1 MTIDE
6 LWNSVVFIIAFR
18 RIIRL
23 INPKTVK
30 SSAAYSGCPLKVGTV
45 VDSTLLQEYSFYLV
59 GDDPVRPKCRCRN
72 NLRH

>member
-1 MTIDE
+1 MTIDA

-30 SSAAYSGCPLKVGTV
+30 NSAAYSGCPLKVGTV
-45 VDSTLLQEYSFYLV
+45 ADAALFH
-59 GDDPVRPKCRCRN
+59 R
-72 NLRH
+72 